1 MTVRFILL
9 QSTKLYATVQAFACS
24 SSMCARWPAEC
35 FPRKGVMEF
44 TPYGQRRGC
53 QFAFAAQAQGKNI
66 NTLAQEVLQE
76 RVAL

>member
-1 MTVRFILL
+1 
-9 QSTKLYATVQAFACS
+9 
-24 SSMCARWPAEC
+24 
-35 FPRKGVMEF
+35 MEF